1 MDGTA
6 GRAPGAARPVL
17 YLCCRCDSADRY
29 TELADKG
36 ATFVNGTEKRKT
48 NMVVLRAASPRSSQ
62 SHNGAGAGNVGTSV
76 NLSSISRYC
85 REGPLFESGGL
96 QVVA

>member
-1 MDGTA
+1 
-6 GRAPGAARPVL
+6 VL

-29 TELADKG
+29 TELTDKA

-48 NMVVLRAASPRSSQ
+48 NMVVLRAASPVSQ
-62 SHNGAGAGNVGTSV
+62 SHNGAAAGSVRTSV
-76 NLSSISRYC
+76 NLSSISHYC